1 MREPVDEPARSNDQ
15 PNFEDAHRAARS
27 NRRQVSSEQRPPS
40 SRSGWDMPFTDSI
53 PDPTDLF
60 RTMFETWFSM
70 AEAVMANTWGIA
82 KQTGQTVGAA
92 TRTTG
97 TDGTDG
103 NEALTVHVRAGEED
117 VGHLWLK
124 NQSSSLLE
132 QVQIRVTTP
141 QTTQGDTLSTDCVR
155 FDPSRLDRVIAGA
168 SHQIEVHVAVPADAV
183 PGVYHALV
191 LVEPLRD
198 TSRPI
203 SIHVAEA

>member
-1 MREPVDEPARSNDQ
+1 
-15 PNFEDAHRAARS
+15 
-27 NRRQVSSEQRPPS
+27 
-40 SRSGWDMPFTDSI
+40 MPFTDSF

-92 TRTTG
+92 TRSDG
-97 TDGTDG
+97 TDGT
-103 NEALTVHVRAGEED
+103 EALTVHVRPGGEGG
-117 VGHLWLK
+117 GHLWLK
-124 NQSSSLLE
+124 NQSSTLLE
-132 QVQIRVTTP
+132 QVQIRATAP
-141 QTTQGDTLSTDCVR
+141 QSTQGDTLSTDCIR
-155 FDPSRLDRVIAGA
+155 FDPTGLDQVIAGA
-168 SHQIEVHVAVPADAV
+168 SHQIAVHVAVPANAA